1 MWYDHILM
9 SISQISNTCKFNY
22 KLKKKENVKGYYTEI
37 RVNNNKRA
45 WGGVEA
51 HVLVILLCIF

>member
-22 KLKKKENVKGYYTEI
+22 KLKKKEKVKGYYTEI

-45 WGGVEA
+45 WGGLR
-51 HVLVILLCIF
+51 HMFW